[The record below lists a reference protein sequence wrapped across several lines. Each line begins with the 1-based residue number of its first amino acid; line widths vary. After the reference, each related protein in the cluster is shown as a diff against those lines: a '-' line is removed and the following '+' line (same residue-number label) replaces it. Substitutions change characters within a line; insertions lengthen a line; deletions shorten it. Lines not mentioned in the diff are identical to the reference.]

1 MIKVLAFGSFD
12 PLHKGH
18 ICYLKQAKKL
28 GDRLVVIV
36 SSDEKIRSIKK
47 HEPRKSEKE
56 RLRKVKDLKIADEVL
71 LGEAAGEYRL
81 INRIKPDIIA
91 LGYDQKIPEPL
102 KNKMKKYKI
111 ITLKSFRPDIFKS
124 SKLAPSSSG

>member
-1 MIKVLAFGSFD
+1 MTKVFTSGCFD
-12 PLHKGH
+12 PLHRGH
-18 ICYLKQAKKL
+18 IYYLKQARKL
-28 GDRLVVIV
+28 GDKLVVIV
-36 SSDEKIRSIKK
+36 SSDEKIRSTKK

-56 RLRKVKDLKIADEVL
+56 RLRKVKSLKIADEVL
-71 LGEAAGEYRL
+71 LGGATGEYYL

-102 KNKMKKYKI
+102 KNKVKKYKI
-111 ITLKSFRPDIFKS
+111 ITLKPFQPDIFKS